1 MNKTAVILGSSV
13 NLGKEIALEYARN
26 GYNTVITYLNHEKEA
41 IETGKFIESNFN
53 VKTLISKCDIR
64 SEEDLK
70 LLLNKIK
77 SNFDSL
83 DVLIN
88 NAAINM
94 DNSFE
99 EKTKDEFLSIL
110 ETNLVGPFLS
120 SKILGEYM
128 KEFEGS
134 SIINI
139 SSNNG
144 IDSFYVES
152 LDYDAS
158 KAGLINLTHN
168 LANYFAPFV
177 RVNAVCP
184 GWFLTNQSINPFL
197 KENEEKKIL
206 LNRYGTM
213 NEIAKVVYFLG
224 SENASYIND
233 AVIKVDGGK
242 RC

>member
-1 MNKTAVILGSSV
+1 MNKTAVILGSSI

-41 IETGKFIESNFN
+41 IEISKFIENNFS
-53 VKTLISKCDIR
+53 VKTLVSKCDIR

-70 LLLNKIK
+70 LLLDKIK
-77 SNFDSL
+77 SNFNSL

-88 NAAINM
+88 NSAINI
-94 DNSFE
+94 DNSFKQ
-99 EKTKDEFLSIL
+99 KTKEEFLSVL

-139 SSNNG
+139 SSNNA
-144 IDSFYVES
+144 IDSFYIES

-168 LANYFAPFV
+168 LANYFAPFI
-177 RVNAVCP
+177 RVNAICP
-184 GWFLTNQSINPFL
+184 GWFLTDKSINPFL
-197 KENEEKKIL
+197 KENEKKKIL
-206 LNRYGTM
+206 LNRFGTM

-242 RC
+242 KC

>member
-26 GYNTVITYLNHEKEA
+26 GYNTVITYLNHKKEA

-70 LLLNKIK
+70 LLLDKIK

-144 IDSFYVES
+144 INSFYVES

-184 GWFLTNQSINPFL
+184 GWFLTDKSINPFL

-206 LNRYGTM
+206 LNKFGTM
-213 NEIAKVVYFLG
+213 SEIAKVVYFLG

>member
-1 MNKTAVILGSSV
+1 MNKTAVILGSSI

-26 GYNTVITYLNHEKEA
+26 GFNTVITYLNHEKEA
-41 IETGKFIESNFN
+41 IEISKFIENNFS
-53 VKTLISKCDIR
+53 VKTLVSKCDIR

-70 LLLNKIK
+70 LLLDKIK
-77 SNFDSL
+77 SNFNSL

-88 NAAINM
+88 NSAINI
-94 DNSFE
+94 DNSFKQ
-99 EKTKDEFLSIL
+99 KTKEEFLSVL
-110 ETNLVGPFLS
+110 ETNLIGPFLS

-144 IDSFYVES
+144 IDSFYIES

-177 RVNAVCP
+177 RVNAICP
-184 GWFLTNQSINPFL
+184 GWFLTDKSINPFL

-206 LNRYGTM
+206 LNRFGTM

-242 RC
+242 KC

>member
-1 MNKTAVILGSSV
+1 MNKTAVILGSSI

-41 IETGKFIESNFN
+41 IEISKFIENNFS
-53 VKTLISKCDIR
+53 VKTLVSKCDIR

-70 LLLNKIK
+70 LLLDKIK
-77 SNFDSL
+77 SNFNSL

-88 NAAINM
+88 NSAINI
-94 DNSFE
+94 DNSFKQ
-99 EKTKDEFLSIL
+99 KTKEEFLSVL

-139 SSNNG
+139 SSNNA
-144 IDSFYVES
+144 IDSFYIES

-168 LANYFAPFV
+168 LANYFAPFI
-177 RVNAVCP
+177 RVNAICP
-184 GWFLTNQSINPFL
+184 GWFLTDKSINPFL

-206 LNRYGTM
+206 LNRFGTM

-242 RC
+242 KC

>member
-70 LLLNKIK
+70 LLLDKIK

-139 SSNNG
+139 SSNNVLSNRL
-144 IDSFYVES
+144 SF
-152 LDYDAS
+152 
-158 KAGLINLTHN
+158 G
-168 LANYFAPFV
+168 
-177 RVNAVCP
+177 
-184 GWFLTNQSINPFL
+184 
-197 KENEEKKIL
+197 
-206 LNRYGTM
+206 
-213 NEIAKVVYFLG
+213 FLG
-224 SENASYIND
+224 FSFIIFFSAFSVLWCD
-233 AVIKVDGGK
+233 LKVDWK
-242 RC
+242 IIAY